1 MFFLKRILVVFL
13 FLSFAFIS
21 YSQRYA
27 VIDVKYILSRMP
39 EYLEAN
45 EKLNDMVEVWQ
56 KEIDTKQ
63 LFLDS
68 LNKDFEAEKYMLND
82 ELKEKRT
89 LQINNYTL
97 ELRDTQKKY
106 FGFEG
111 ELFKQKANLM
121 RPIQDKLFNTV
132 QSLSVSRGW
141 DIVWDKSEGT
151 AVFYADPKLNKSD
164 EVLMSMGIK

>member
-1 MFFLKRILVVFL
+1 MFFMAMVFVCH
-13 FLSFAFIS
+13 A
-21 YSQRYA
+21 QRYA

-39 EYLEAN
+39 EYQQAN
-45 EKLNDMVEVWQ
+45 DDLDSIARGWQ
-56 KEIDTKQ
+56 KEIDQKQ

-68 LNKDFEAEKYMLND
+68 LSKDFEAEKYMLND
-82 ELKEKRT
+82 ELKEKRA